1 MFYNKNQYHFLL
13 HKLKGVIFMSIFNKN
28 NKKKIALALACASIF
43 GGKSSLA
50 AQNTGKVG
58 ER

>member
-1 MFYNKNQYHFLL
+1 
-13 HKLKGVIFMSIFNKN
+13 MSIFSKN

-50 AQNTGKVG
+50 AQNIDKVG
-58 ER
+58 GAVVSSHKMGTLTKSLIIGGSS